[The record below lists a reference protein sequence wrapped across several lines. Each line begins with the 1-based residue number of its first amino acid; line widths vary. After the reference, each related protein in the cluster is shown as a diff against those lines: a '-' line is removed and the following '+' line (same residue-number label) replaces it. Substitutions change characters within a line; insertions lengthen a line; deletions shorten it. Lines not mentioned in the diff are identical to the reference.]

1 MKFDYKT
8 YEENVNRLSKK
19 NLDETHKYQ
28 ITEMS
33 KFLEKYKD
41 EIDSKAKEDIYKIL
55 NDMVYFSTNENVN
68 WYYDSKAEAQ
78 AVYDTLFEVGSP
90 IAPMLTDGCDM
101 YKDGDKWVIDLIFYG
116 AYVPSWEGFEE

>member
-1 MKFDYKT
+1 MTFDYKT

-19 NLDETHKYQ
+19 DLDETYKYQ

-41 EIDSKAKEDIYKIL
+41 EIDSKAKEDIYEIL
-55 NDMVYFSTNENVN
+55 NDMVYFSINGNVN

-90 IAPMLTDGCDM
+90 IAPMLADDCSM
-101 YKDGDKWVIDLIFYG
+101 YKDGDEWVIDLIFYG
-116 AYVPSWEGFEE
+116 AYVPNWDGFEE

>member
-1 MKFDYKT
+1 MTFDYKT

-19 NLDETHKYQ
+19 DLDKAYKYQ

-33 KFLEKYKD
+33 KFLEEYKD

-55 NDMVYFSTNENVN
+55 NCIVYFSTNENVN

-90 IAPMLTDGCDM
+90 IAPMLADGCDM

-116 AYVPSWEGFEE
+116 AYVPGWDGFKE